1 MAKERTVKQEQ
12 KYHKRWS
19 LACFIA
25 EFPVVFAPFI
35 TIGIVNYDK
44 YFIQYDGTKV
54 SISFILAM
62 AVLGIAIYC
71 VSKKKLENSM
81 VTLLIGWMVTAFIF
95 TILGELI
102 TDIAMIMWFGLIGLA
117 GAFGLDKVSKAE
129 ALKAEKCKSAINK
142 AEEDIMVE
150 KHKKESAG
158 DILG

>member
-25 EFPVVFAPFI
+25 EFPVMFAPFI

-44 YFIQYDGTKV
+44 YFVQYDGTKV
-54 SISFILAM
+54 SLSFILAM
-62 AVLGIAIYC
+62 AVMGVAIYC

-81 VTLLIGWMVTAFIF
+81 ITLLIGWMTTAFIF
-95 TILGELI
+95 TMLGEII

-117 GAFGLDKVSKAE
+117 GAYGLDIVSKKE
-129 ALKAEKCKSAINK
+129 ALKSEKLKSAMDK
-142 AEEDIMVE
+142 AEEDITVE

>member
-54 SISFILAM
+54 SVSFILAM
-62 AVLGIAIYC
+62 AVLGIAVYC

-81 VTLLIGWMVTAFIF
+81 ITLLIAWTIVAFIF

-129 ALKAEKCKSAINK
+129 LAKSEKCKNAINK